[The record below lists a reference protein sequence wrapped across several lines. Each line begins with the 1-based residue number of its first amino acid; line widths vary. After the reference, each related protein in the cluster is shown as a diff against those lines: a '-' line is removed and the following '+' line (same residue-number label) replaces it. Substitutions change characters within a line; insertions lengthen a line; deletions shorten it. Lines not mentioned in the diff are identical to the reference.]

1 MSLSLIDAEVP
12 GGSLGLWWLGQAGFV
27 FKNPGG
33 KTVYID
39 PYLSDAV
46 ERLFGFK
53 RLSAPPI
60 AADEVRADLVA
71 LTHEHADHLDPDSV
85 PIIAKN
91 NPKCRFA
98 APEGCAEGLAAA
110 GVQGKAFVML
120 QPNRRYEF
128 DGVVIHTVNADHGDL
143 SDSALSFVL
152 EMGGLRIACTG
163 DTAYRPDLLKPLYEV
178 RPDVLL
184 PCINGVFGNMGH
196 MDAAMLTQAARP
208 RYAIPCHFW
217 TFAEQGG
224 GDPGGFIHACRC
236 FCPEVKTLLLRPGER
251 FLVPS
256 E

>member
-98 APEGCAEGLAAA
+98 APKGFHSADAVKAALASACFPSA
-110 GVQGKAFVML
+110 SSIL
-120 QPNRRYEF
+120 PRR
-128 DGVVIHTVNADHGDL
+128 
-143 SDSALSFVL
+143 
-152 EMGGLRIACTG
+152 
-163 DTAYRPDLLKPLYEV
+163 
-178 RPDVLL
+178 
-184 PCINGVFGNMGH
+184 
-196 MDAAMLTQAARP
+196 
-208 RYAIPCHFW
+208 
-217 TFAEQGG
+217 
-224 GDPGGFIHACRC
+224 
-236 FCPEVKTLLLRPGER
+236 
-251 FLVPS
+251 
-256 E
+256 